1 MHATRIDG
9 RTKAWRLQGLDTRND
24 ECAPVGSPM
33 VEEDFMRRAI
43 EIAENGRG
51 KVQPNPL
58 VGCVLVRDGEVIA
71 EGWHDNIGGFHA
83 EQAAIADAEERGI
96 ATSGS
101 TAYVTL
107 EPCNHHGRTPPCTEA
122 LLWAGIDRVV
132 IGALDPNPTVRGGG
146 MSALMDQGVKV
157 ENGLLERE
165 CKAQM
170 REFIHWCEF
179 RKPFV
184 TLKAAIDIQGRVDV
198 SPEEP
203 SERFTSI
210 SSLKRSHLLRS
221 NNMGI
226 LVGVETVIRD
236 NPDLSARDV
245 GAKLQPIRIVI
256 DPNGRIPKD
265 CTLLSDGRS
274 RTLIIHSRDV
284 VAVDPPH
291 VERYVIPSDG
301 QDIEVNRILQLLG
314 DLGIQSLIIE
324 GGPTTWKSFI
334 ESDAVDAAILIQSPK
349 DLQSGEIG
357 MFGEESL
364 RDTGLVIS
372 SHEMLE
378 GDKVTYWSRSQ

>member
-1 MHATRIDG
+1 
-9 RTKAWRLQGLDTRND
+9 
-24 ECAPVGSPM
+24 
-33 VEEDFMRRAI
+33 MR
-43 EIAENGRG
+43 
-51 KVQPNPL
+51 
-58 VGCVLVRDGEVIA
+58 
-71 EGWHDNIGGFHA
+71 
-83 EQAAIADAEERGI
+83 
-96 ATSGS
+96 
-101 TAYVTL
+101 
-107 EPCNHHGRTPPCTEA
+107 
-122 LLWAGIDRVV
+122 
-132 IGALDPNPTVRGGG
+132 
-146 MSALMDQGVKV
+146 V

-170 REFIHWCEF
+170 KEFIHWCEF

-198 SPEEP
+198 SPEKP
-203 SERFTSI
+203 SERFTST

-236 NPDLSARDV
+236 NPELSARDV

-314 DLGIQSLIIE
+314 DLGIQSLVIE

-349 DLQSGEIG
+349 NLQSGEMGI
-357 MFGEESL
+357 FGEEYL